1 MAGASAIFAQVL
13 RILQAPRPQT
23 QTPVF
28 YTAKRP
34 RISLFEYTER
44 LYQLM
49 HCDPGCYVLALVYLE
64 RIAQKGAL
72 DEASV
77 HRSLLLSLVLAAK
90 FWDDER
96 CKNTFYAQVGGV
108 TVEELNELEVRFLRL
123 LEFQLWVGEE
133 VYDDYQR
140 RLNVSC

>member
-1 MAGASAIFAQVL
+1 MAGATAIFAQVQ
-13 RILQAPRPQT
+13 RILQAPRPQLP
-23 QTPVF
+23 TPVF

-34 RISLFEYTER
+34 CISLLEYTER
-44 LYQLM
+44 LCQLM
-49 HCDPGCYVLALVYLE
+49 HCEPECYVLALVYLE
-64 RIAQKGAL
+64 RIAQKGGL

-108 TVEELNELEVRFLRL
+108 TVEELNELEVRVLRL

-133 VYDDYQR
+133 VYADYQR
-140 RLNVSC
+140 RLRVSC

>member
-1 MAGASAIFAQVL
+1 
-13 RILQAPRPQT
+13 
-23 QTPVF
+23 
-28 YTAKRP
+28 
-34 RISLFEYTER
+34 
-44 LYQLM
+44 M

-140 RLNVSC
+140 RLNV